1 MNTSGILQK
10 VLSVSLNRYYLDLP
24 GSTFST
30 DVEEIEGKEEMS
42 ELYRYTVRFTSDAG
56 DIQPQQ
62 MLRKKV
68 WLNMQATS
76 DELKSVLPEKIV
88 KVIHGVI
95 THFRRLQGSRDQVS
109 YEIIIEP
116 FVSLLGKQFHSH
128 RFFVNKS
135 VPEVVTKIL
144 TEHGLEAWQYQFSLK
159 QSYPKREQINQ
170 YQESDLKFIQRLLA
184 EV

>member
-42 ELYRYTVRFTSDAG
+42 ELYCYTVRFTSDAG

-68 WLNMQATS
+68 WLNMQASS
-76 DELKSVLPEKIV
+76 DELKSVFPEKIV

-144 TEHGLEAWQYQFSLK
+144 TEHGWK
-159 QSYPKREQINQ
+159 PGNTN
-170 YQESDLKFIQRLLA
+170 LA
-184 EV
+184 